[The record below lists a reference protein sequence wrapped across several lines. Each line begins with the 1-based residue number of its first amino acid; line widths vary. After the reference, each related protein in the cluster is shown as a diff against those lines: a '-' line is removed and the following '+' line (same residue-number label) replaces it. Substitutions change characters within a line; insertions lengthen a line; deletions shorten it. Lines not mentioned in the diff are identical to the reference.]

1 MSRTKKYVAGLYCR
15 LSKDD
20 GNSVESMSIWSQKVM
35 LKQYA
40 ESNGIAIYDYYV
52 DDGYS
57 GTNFERPSFK
67 KMITDIENGKI
78 NCVITK
84 DLSRL
89 GRNYL
94 QSGAYIEMYFPQ
106 KNIRY
111 IAITDGIDTLNSN
124 QNDIMPFKNIL
135 NEMYAKD
142 TSKKVKSAIQS
153 RMREGTYIGSK
164 APFGYLK
171 DPNNKRRLIIDEK
184 TKPIIEL
191 IYKLC
196 LEGKGTQLISQELMK
211 RKIPRPSA
219 FVENAEKLYGLT
231 EENKYQWSH
240 RMVLNVLRDPVY
252 CGNMARNKRP
262 TLSFKNSKR
271 MYIPK
276 SDYIYARNTHEG
288 IVSEEVWEQVQTMVD
303 KRKCNNKKGLYYDNI
318 FQGLVRCPKCGYAL
332 TPKTDYR
339 LKKKELIDFVHFS
352 CSTYK
357 KYGVNACSSH
367 RIEARDLYNIV
378 LEDIQYHGSMALSA
392 KEDFVEK
399 IIEKIE
405 VEKIDEGKELSN
417 KLELKKNQLAE
428 LDRSYEQLYED
439 RLEGN
444 ITERNFNLMNVSIS
458 KKQDKLIEEIK
469 VLEGDIEVS
478 FETEDNYKKFMNNI
492 SKYAKIKSLNRYI
505 LNQII
510 DKIYVYDK
518 EEIDGQISQ
527 KVEIHYKFIGKLN
540 WPLRTTHQIFLKGQ
554 AGLLGREM
562 RIRKSIYL
570 DM

>member
-1 MSRTKKYVAGLYCR
+1 MGRTKKYVAGLYCR

-35 LKQYA
+35 LKQFA
-40 ESNGIAIYDYYV
+40 ESNSIAIYDYYV

-276 SDYIYARNTHEG
+276 SDYIYAKDTHEG
-288 IVSEEVWEQVQTMVD
+288 IVSEEIWEQVQTMID

-378 LEDIQYHGSMALSA
+378 LEDIQYHGNMALSA

-540 WPLRTTHQIFLKGQ
+540 
-554 AGLLGREM
+554 
-562 RIRKSIYL
+562 
-570 DM
+570 

>member
-35 LKQYA
+35 LKQFA
-40 ESNGIAIYDYYV
+40 ESNSIAIYDYYV

-171 DPNNKRRLIIDEK
+171 DPDNKRRLIIDEK
-184 TKPIIEL
+184 TKPIVEL

-276 SDYIYARNTHEG
+276 SDYIYAKDTHEG
-288 IVSEEVWEQVQTMVD
+288 IVSEEIWEQVQTMID

-378 LEDIQYHGSMALSA
+378 LEDIQYHGNMALSA

-540 WPLRTTHQIFLKGQ
+540 
-554 AGLLGREM
+554 
-562 RIRKSIYL
+562 
-570 DM
+570 

>member
-40 ESNGIAIYDYYV
+40 ESNSIAIYDYYV

-288 IVSEEVWEQVQTMVD
+288 IVSEEIWKQVQTMID

-540 WPLRTTHQIFLKGQ
+540 
-554 AGLLGREM
+554 
-562 RIRKSIYL
+562 
-570 DM
+570 

>member
-196 LEGKGTQLISQELMK
+196 LEGKGTQLISQELMR

-288 IVSEEVWEQVQTMVD
+288 IVSEEIWEQVQTMID

-478 FETEDNYKKFMNNI
+478 FETEDNYKKFMDNI

-540 WPLRTTHQIFLKGQ
+540 
-554 AGLLGREM
+554 
-562 RIRKSIYL
+562 
-570 DM
+570 

>member
-40 ESNGIAIYDYYV
+40 ESNSIAIYDYYV

-288 IVSEEVWEQVQTMVD
+288 IVSEEIWEQVQTMVD

-399 IIEKIE
+399 IIKKIE

-469 VLEGDIEVS
+469 VLEGDIEES

-540 WPLRTTHQIFLKGQ
+540 
-554 AGLLGREM
+554 
-562 RIRKSIYL
+562 
-570 DM
+570 

>member
-40 ESNGIAIYDYYV
+40 ESNSIAIYDYYV

-276 SDYIYARNTHEG
+276 SDYIYAKDTHEG
-288 IVSEEVWEQVQTMVD
+288 IVSEEIWKQVQTMID

-378 LEDIQYHGSMALSA
+378 LEDIQYHGNMALSA

-458 KKQDKLIEEIK
+458 KKQDKLIDEIK

-478 FETEDNYKKFMNNI
+478 FETEDNYKKFMDNI

-540 WPLRTTHQIFLKGQ
+540 
-554 AGLLGREM
+554 
-562 RIRKSIYL
+562 
-570 DM
+570 

>member
-1 MSRTKKYVAGLYCR
+1 MGRTKKYVAGLYCR

-35 LKQYA
+35 LKQFA
-40 ESNGIAIYDYYV
+40 ESNSIAIYDYYV

-196 LEGKGTQLISQELMK
+196 LEGKGTQLISQELMN

-276 SDYIYARNTHEG
+276 SDYIYAKDTHEG
-288 IVSEEVWEQVQTMVD
+288 IVSEEIWEQVQTMID

-478 FETEDNYKKFMNNI
+478 FETEDNYKKFMDNI

-540 WPLRTTHQIFLKGQ
+540 
-554 AGLLGREM
+554 
-562 RIRKSIYL
+562 
-570 DM
+570 

>member
-540 WPLRTTHQIFLKGQ
+540 
-554 AGLLGREM
+554 
-562 RIRKSIYL
+562 
-570 DM
+570 

>member
-1 MSRTKKYVAGLYCR
+1 MGRTKKYVAGLYCR

-35 LKQYA
+35 LKQFA
-40 ESNGIAIYDYYV
+40 ESNSIAIYDYYV
-52 DDGYS
+52 DDCYS

-111 IAITDGIDTLNSN
+111 IAITDGIDTLNNN

-271 MYIPK
+271 LYIPK

-288 IVSEEVWEQVQTMVD
+288 IVSEEIWEQVQTMID

-492 SKYAKIKSLNRYI
+492 SKYVKIKSLNRYI

-540 WPLRTTHQIFLKGQ
+540 
-554 AGLLGREM
+554 
-562 RIRKSIYL
+562 
-570 DM
+570 

>member
-1 MSRTKKYVAGLYCR
+1 MKLSRTKKYVAGLYCR

-40 ESNGIAIYDYYV
+40 ESNSIAIYDYYV

-276 SDYIYARNTHEG
+276 RDYIYAKDTHEG
-288 IVSEEVWEQVQTMVD
+288 IVSEEIWEQVQTMVD

-399 IIEKIE
+399 IIKKIE

-505 LNQII
+505 LNQVI

-540 WPLRTTHQIFLKGQ
+540 
-554 AGLLGREM
+554 
-562 RIRKSIYL
+562 
-570 DM
+570 

>member
-1 MSRTKKYVAGLYCR
+1 MGRTKKYVAGLYCR

-35 LKQYA
+35 LKQFA
-40 ESNGIAIYDYYV
+40 ESNSIAIYDYYV
-52 DDGYS
+52 DDGFS

-271 MYIPK
+271 LYIPK
-276 SDYIYARNTHEG
+276 SDYIYAKNTHEG

-540 WPLRTTHQIFLKGQ
+540 
-554 AGLLGREM
+554 
-562 RIRKSIYL
+562 
-570 DM
+570 

>member
-35 LKQYA
+35 LKQFA
-40 ESNGIAIYDYYV
+40 ESNSIAIYDYYV

-171 DPNNKRRLIIDEK
+171 DPDNKRRLIIDEK

-276 SDYIYARNTHEG
+276 SDYIYAKDTHEG
-288 IVSEEVWEQVQTMVD
+288 IVSEEIWEQVQTMID

-378 LEDIQYHGSMALSA
+378 LEDIQYHGNMALSA

-492 SKYAKIKSLNRYI
+492 SKYAKIKSINRYI

-540 WPLRTTHQIFLKGQ
+540 WPLQTTHQTL
-554 AGLLGREM
+554 
-562 RIRKSIYL
+562 
-570 DM
+570 

>member
-1 MSRTKKYVAGLYCR
+1 MGRTKKYVAGLYCR

-276 SDYIYARNTHEG
+276 SDYIYAKDTHEG
-288 IVSEEVWEQVQTMVD
+288 IVSEEIWEQVQTMID

-478 FETEDNYKKFMNNI
+478 FETEDNYKKFMDNI

-505 LNQII
+505 LNQVI

-518 EEIDGQISQ
+518 KEIDGQISQ

-540 WPLRTTHQIFLKGQ
+540 
-554 AGLLGREM
+554 
-562 RIRKSIYL
+562 
-570 DM
+570 

>member
-1 MSRTKKYVAGLYCR
+1 MGRTKKYVAGLYCR

-35 LKQYA
+35 LKQFA
-40 ESNGIAIYDYYV
+40 ESNSIAIYDYYV
-52 DDGYS
+52 DDGFS

-288 IVSEEVWEQVQTMVD
+288 IVSEEIWEQVQTMVD

-540 WPLRTTHQIFLKGQ
+540 
-554 AGLLGREM
+554 
-562 RIRKSIYL
+562 
-570 DM
+570 

>member
-1 MSRTKKYVAGLYCR
+1 MGRTKKYVAGLYCR

-40 ESNGIAIYDYYV
+40 ESNSIAIYDYYV

-271 MYIPK
+271 LYIPK
-276 SDYIYARNTHEG
+276 SDYIYAKNTHEG

-318 FQGLVRCPKCGYAL
+318 FQGIVRCPKCGYAL

-378 LEDIQYHGSMALSA
+378 LEDIQYHGNMALSA

-540 WPLRTTHQIFLKGQ
+540 WPLRTTHQ
-554 AGLLGREM
+554 RM
-562 RIRKSIYL
+562 NYHRHH
-570 DM
+570 

>member
-1 MSRTKKYVAGLYCR
+1 MGRTKKYVAGLYCR

-40 ESNGIAIYDYYV
+40 ESNSIAIYDYYV
-52 DDGYS
+52 DDGFS

-67 KMITDIENGKI
+67 KVITDIENGKI

-271 MYIPK
+271 LYIPK
-276 SDYIYARNTHEG
+276 SDYIYAKNTHEG
-288 IVSEEVWEQVQTMVD
+288 IVSEEIWEQVQTMVD

-510 DKIYVYDK
+510 DKIYVFDK

-540 WPLRTTHQIFLKGQ
+540 
-554 AGLLGREM
+554 
-562 RIRKSIYL
+562 
-570 DM
+570 

>member
-35 LKQYA
+35 LKQFA
-40 ESNGIAIYDYYV
+40 ESNSIAIYDYYV

-171 DPNNKRRLIIDEK
+171 DPDNKRRLIIDEK

-276 SDYIYARNTHEG
+276 SDYIYAKDTHEG
-288 IVSEEVWEQVQTMVD
+288 IVSEEIWEQVQTMID

-378 LEDIQYHGSMALSA
+378 LEDIQYHGNMALSA

-458 KKQDKLIEEIK
+458 KKQNKLIEEIK

-540 WPLRTTHQIFLKGQ
+540 
-554 AGLLGREM
+554 
-562 RIRKSIYL
+562 
-570 DM
+570 

>member
-1 MSRTKKYVAGLYCR
+1 LKLSRTKKYVAGLYCR

-35 LKQYA
+35 LKQFA
-40 ESNGIAIYDYYV
+40 ESNSIAIYDYYV

-171 DPNNKRRLIIDEK
+171 DPDNKRRLIIDEK

-276 SDYIYARNTHEG
+276 SDYIYAKDTHEG
-288 IVSEEVWEQVQTMVD
+288 TVSEEIWEQVQTMID

-378 LEDIQYHGSMALSA
+378 LEDIQYHGNMALSA

-540 WPLRTTHQIFLKGQ
+540 
-554 AGLLGREM
+554 
-562 RIRKSIYL
+562 
-570 DM
+570 

>member
-1 MSRTKKYVAGLYCR
+1 MSRTKKYVAELYCR

-35 LKQYA
+35 LKQFA
-40 ESNGIAIYDYYV
+40 ESNSIAIYDYYV

-171 DPNNKRRLIIDEK
+171 DPDNKRRLIIDEK

-240 RMVLNVLRDPVY
+240 SMVLNVLRDPVY

-276 SDYIYARNTHEG
+276 SDYIYAKDTHEG
-288 IVSEEVWEQVQTMVD
+288 IVSEEIWEQVQTMID

-378 LEDIQYHGSMALSA
+378 LEDIQYHGNMALSA

-540 WPLRTTHQIFLKGQ
+540 WPLQTTHQTL
-554 AGLLGREM
+554 
-562 RIRKSIYL
+562 
-570 DM
+570 

>member
-1 MSRTKKYVAGLYCR
+1 MGRTKKYVAGLYCR

-276 SDYIYARNTHEG
+276 SDYIYAKDTHEG
-288 IVSEEVWEQVQTMVD
+288 IVSEEIWEQVQTMID

-439 RLEGN
+439 RLDGN

-478 FETEDNYKKFMNNI
+478 FETEDNYKKFMDNI

-505 LNQII
+505 LNQVI

-540 WPLRTTHQIFLKGQ
+540 
-554 AGLLGREM
+554 
-562 RIRKSIYL
+562 
-570 DM
+570 

>member
-35 LKQYA
+35 LKQFA
-40 ESNGIAIYDYYV
+40 ESNSIAIYDYYV

-276 SDYIYARNTHEG
+276 SDYIYAKDTHEG
-288 IVSEEVWEQVQTMVD
+288 IVSEEIWEQVQTMVD

-378 LEDIQYHGSMALSA
+378 LEDIQYHGNMALSA

-478 FETEDNYKKFMNNI
+478 FETEDNYKKFMDNI

-540 WPLRTTHQIFLKGQ
+540 
-554 AGLLGREM
+554 
-562 RIRKSIYL
+562 
-570 DM
+570 

>member
-1 MSRTKKYVAGLYCR
+1 MGRTKKYVAGLYCR

-35 LKQYA
+35 LKQFA
-40 ESNGIAIYDYYV
+40 ESNSIAIYDYYV

-276 SDYIYARNTHEG
+276 SDYIYAKNTHEG

-540 WPLRTTHQIFLKGQ
+540 
-554 AGLLGREM
+554 
-562 RIRKSIYL
+562 
-570 DM
+570 

>member
-35 LKQYA
+35 LKQFA
-40 ESNGIAIYDYYV
+40 ESNNIAIYDYYV

-276 SDYIYARNTHEG
+276 SDYIYAKDTHEG
-288 IVSEEVWEQVQTMVD
+288 IVSEEIWEQVQTMID

-405 VEKIDEGKELSN
+405 VEKIDEGKELSK

-478 FETEDNYKKFMNNI
+478 FETEDNYKKFMDNI

-505 LNQII
+505 LNQVI

-540 WPLRTTHQIFLKGQ
+540 
-554 AGLLGREM
+554 
-562 RIRKSIYL
+562 
-570 DM
+570 

>member
-1 MSRTKKYVAGLYCR
+1 MGRTKKYVAGLYCR

-40 ESNGIAIYDYYV
+40 ESNSIAIYDYYV
-52 DDGYS
+52 DDGFS

-271 MYIPK
+271 LYIPK
-276 SDYIYARNTHEG
+276 SDYIYAKNTHEG
-288 IVSEEVWEQVQTMVD
+288 IVSEEIWEQVQTMVD

-510 DKIYVYDK
+510 DKIYVFDK

-540 WPLRTTHQIFLKGQ
+540 WPLRTTHQSLEQFQVGQ
-554 AGLLGREM
+554 W
-562 RIRKSIYL
+562 KN
-570 DM
+570 

>member
-35 LKQYA
+35 LKQFA
-40 ESNGIAIYDYYV
+40 ESNSIAIYDYYV

-171 DPNNKRRLIIDEK
+171 DPDNKRRLIIDEK

-276 SDYIYARNTHEG
+276 SDYIYAKDTHEG
-288 IVSEEVWEQVQTMVD
+288 IVSEEIWEQVQTMID

-378 LEDIQYHGSMALSA
+378 LEDIQYHGNMALSA

-492 SKYAKIKSLNRYI
+492 SKYAKIKSLNGYI

-540 WPLRTTHQIFLKGQ
+540 
-554 AGLLGREM
+554 
-562 RIRKSIYL
+562 
-570 DM
+570 

>member
-1 MSRTKKYVAGLYCR
+1 MGRTKKYVAGLYCR

-40 ESNGIAIYDYYV
+40 ESNSIAIYDYYV

-271 MYIPK
+271 LYIPK
-276 SDYIYARNTHEG
+276 SDYIYAKDTHEG
-288 IVSEEVWEQVQTMVD
+288 IVSEEVWEQVQTMID

-458 KKQDKLIEEIK
+458 KKQDKLIEEVK

-478 FETEDNYKKFMNNI
+478 FEAEDNYKKFMNNI

-540 WPLRTTHQIFLKGQ
+540 
-554 AGLLGREM
+554 
-562 RIRKSIYL
+562 
-570 DM
+570 

>member
-35 LKQYA
+35 LKQFA
-40 ESNGIAIYDYYV
+40 ESNSIAIYDYYV

-78 NCVITK
+78 NCVIKK

-171 DPNNKRRLIIDEK
+171 DPDNKRRLIIDEK

-196 LEGKGTQLISQELMK
+196 LEGKGTQLISQKLMK

-276 SDYIYARNTHEG
+276 SDYIYAKDTHEG
-288 IVSEEVWEQVQTMVD
+288 IVSEEIWEQVQTMID

-378 LEDIQYHGSMALSA
+378 LEDIQYHGNMALSA

-540 WPLRTTHQIFLKGQ
+540 
-554 AGLLGREM
+554 
-562 RIRKSIYL
+562 
-570 DM
+570 

>member
-1 MSRTKKYVAGLYCR
+1 MGRTKKYVAGLYCR

-35 LKQYA
+35 LKQFA
-40 ESNGIAIYDYYV
+40 ESNSIAIYDYYV

-276 SDYIYARNTHEG
+276 SDYIYAKDTHEG
-288 IVSEEVWEQVQTMVD
+288 IVSEEIWEQVQTMID

-505 LNQII
+505 LNQVI

-540 WPLRTTHQIFLKGQ
+540 
-554 AGLLGREM
+554 
-562 RIRKSIYL
+562 
-570 DM
+570 

>member
-35 LKQYA
+35 LKQFA
-40 ESNGIAIYDYYV
+40 ESNSIAIYDYYV

-171 DPNNKRRLIIDEK
+171 DPDNKRRLIIDEK

-276 SDYIYARNTHEG
+276 SDYIYAKDTHEG
-288 IVSEEVWEQVQTMVD
+288 IVSEEIWEQVQTMID

-378 LEDIQYHGSMALSA
+378 LEDIQYHGNMALSA

-492 SKYAKIKSLNRYI
+492 SKYAKIKSINRYI

-518 EEIDGQISQ
+518 EEIDGEISQ

-540 WPLRTTHQIFLKGQ
+540 
-554 AGLLGREM
+554 
-562 RIRKSIYL
+562 
-570 DM
+570 

>member
-1 MSRTKKYVAGLYCR
+1 MSRTKKYVAELYCI

-35 LKQYA
+35 LKQFA
-40 ESNGIAIYDYYV
+40 ESNSIAIYDYYV

-171 DPNNKRRLIIDEK
+171 DPDNKRRLIIDEK

-276 SDYIYARNTHEG
+276 SDYIYAKDTHEG
-288 IVSEEVWEQVQTMVD
+288 IVSEEIWEQVQTMID

-378 LEDIQYHGSMALSA
+378 LEDIQYHGNMALSA

-540 WPLRTTHQIFLKGQ
+540 
-554 AGLLGREM
+554 
-562 RIRKSIYL
+562 
-570 DM
+570 

>member
-1 MSRTKKYVAGLYCR
+1 MGRTKKYVAGLYCR

-276 SDYIYARNTHEG
+276 SDYIYAKDTHEG
-288 IVSEEVWEQVQTMVD
+288 IVSEEVWEQVQTMID

-439 RLEGN
+439 RLDGN

-478 FETEDNYKKFMNNI
+478 FETEDNYKKFMDNI

-505 LNQII
+505 LNQVI

-540 WPLRTTHQIFLKGQ
+540 
-554 AGLLGREM
+554 
-562 RIRKSIYL
+562 
-570 DM
+570 

>member
-35 LKQYA
+35 LKQFA
-40 ESNGIAIYDYYV
+40 ESNSIAIYDYYV

-111 IAITDGIDTLNSN
+111 IAITDGIDTLNNN

-276 SDYIYARNTHEG
+276 SDYIYAKDTHEG
-288 IVSEEVWEQVQTMVD
+288 IVSEEIWEQVQTMID

-540 WPLRTTHQIFLKGQ
+540 
-554 AGLLGREM
+554 
-562 RIRKSIYL
+562 
-570 DM
+570 

>member
-35 LKQYA
+35 LKQFA
-40 ESNGIAIYDYYV
+40 ESNSIAIYDYYV

-89 GRNYL
+89 GRNCL

-135 NEMYAKD
+135 NEMYVKD

-153 RMREGTYIGSK
+153 RMREGSYIGSK

-171 DPNNKRRLIIDEK
+171 DPDNKRRLIIDEK

-276 SDYIYARNTHEG
+276 SDYIYAKDTHEG
-288 IVSEEVWEQVQTMVD
+288 IVSEEIWEQVQTMID

-378 LEDIQYHGSMALSA
+378 LEDIQYHGNMALSA

-540 WPLRTTHQIFLKGQ
+540 
-554 AGLLGREM
+554 
-562 RIRKSIYL
+562 
-570 DM
+570 

>member
-35 LKQYA
+35 LKKFA
-40 ESNGIAIYDYYV
+40 ESNSIAIYDYYV

-171 DPNNKRRLIIDEK
+171 DPDNKRRLIIDEK

-231 EENKYQWSH
+231 EESKYQWSH

-276 SDYIYARNTHEG
+276 SDYIYAKDTHEG
-288 IVSEEVWEQVQTMVD
+288 IVSEEIWEQVQTMID

-378 LEDIQYHGSMALSA
+378 LEDIQYHGNMALSA

-540 WPLRTTHQIFLKGQ
+540 
-554 AGLLGREM
+554 
-562 RIRKSIYL
+562 
-570 DM
+570 

>member
-1 MSRTKKYVAGLYCR
+1 MGRTKKYVAGLYCR

-40 ESNGIAIYDYYV
+40 ESNSIAIYDYYV
-52 DDGYS
+52 DDGFS

-276 SDYIYARNTHEG
+276 SDYIYAKNTHEG
-288 IVSEEVWEQVQTMVD
+288 IVSEEIWEQVQTMVD

-478 FETEDNYKKFMNNI
+478 FETEDNYKKFMDNI

-505 LNQII
+505 LNQVI

-540 WPLRTTHQIFLKGQ
+540 
-554 AGLLGREM
+554 
-562 RIRKSIYL
+562 
-570 DM
+570 

>member
-1 MSRTKKYVAGLYCR
+1 MFRERRLKLSRTKKYVAGLYCR

-35 LKQYA
+35 LKQFA
-40 ESNGIAIYDYYV
+40 ESNSIAIYDYYV

-57 GTNFERPSFK
+57 GTNFERLSFK

-153 RMREGTYIGSK
+153 RMREGSYIGSK

-171 DPNNKRRLIIDEK
+171 DPDNKRRLIIDEK

-276 SDYIYARNTHEG
+276 SDYIYAKDTHEG
-288 IVSEEVWEQVQTMVD
+288 IVSEEIWEQVQTMID

-378 LEDIQYHGSMALSA
+378 LEDIQYHGNMALSA

-540 WPLRTTHQIFLKGQ
+540 
-554 AGLLGREM
+554 
-562 RIRKSIYL
+562 
-570 DM
+570 